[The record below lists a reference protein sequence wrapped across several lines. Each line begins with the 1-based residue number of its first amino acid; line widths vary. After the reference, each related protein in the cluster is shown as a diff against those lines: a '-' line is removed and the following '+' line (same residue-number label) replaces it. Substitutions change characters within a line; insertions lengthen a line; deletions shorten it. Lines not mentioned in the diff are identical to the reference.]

1 MLVLSRRENEKVLFP
16 HLGICVEV
24 LKIKGAS
31 IRLGIEA
38 PPEMEVIR
46 EELAGQPRPEGA
58 PTSRVDFGKLN
69 ETIRERLHSAAR
81 DLHDLHEQLENGDVT
96 EVEANVFR
104 IFRELQSVDDEVA
117 MMPGVKPPTHEK
129 STKHALLV
137 DDNQN
142 ESKLLAGF
150 LRCRNYQVAIASD
163 GAAAIHYLS
172 HNESPDFV
180 LLDMLMPKYDG
191 RWTIDQIRGNRRFDG
206 LKVFAVSGM
215 HPSEYGISIGPRG
228 IDQWFRKPLDPESL
242 VFQMDSSKDSG
253 SPEPAEIS

>member
-16 HLGICVEV
+16 HLGISVEV
-24 LKIKGAS
+24 LKIKGSS
-31 IRLGIEA
+31 IRLGIDA

-46 EELAGQPRPEGA
+46 EELAGEPRPESA

-81 DLHDLHEQLENGDVT
+81 DLHDLHEQLENGDAT
-96 EVEANVFR
+96 EAEAHVFR
-104 IFRELQSVDDEVA
+104 IFRELQSVDDDVA
-117 MMPGVKPPTHEK
+117 LMPGVHPPTHK
-129 STKHALLV
+129 KLTKHALLV

-150 LRCRNYQVAIASD
+150 LRCRNFEVTIAGD
-163 GAAAIHYLS
+163 GADAMHYLS

-191 RWTIDQIRGNRRFDG
+191 RWTIDQIRGNQRFDG

-215 HPSEYGISIGPRG
+215 HPSEYGVKIGPEG

-242 VFQMDSSKDSG
+242 VFRMDSNTG
-253 SPEPAEIS
+253 SAPPEAAKIS